1 MRRISRL
8 AAFVAGAVLTAAFLP
23 GAAVAAD
30 GSQMSDGGHG
40 DNELLRASVAGSLP
54 TDPALFGVRPGGAP
68 WTIDRGTV
76 TLRADGRLDV
86 KTDDLI
92 IPTTGVNPLPTLAAS
107 VVCNGVVVATTATV
121 PFSASGGRADP
132 RDRDAARSLPG
143 AGCAAQPERQRGR
156 LHRGDWPGGL
166 SRVRRRRGAGPG
178 SGIARA
184 GPARSTHDSGHL
196 MIESLAGPRS
206 VRS

>member
-1 MRRISRL
+1 MRRISCL
-8 AAFVAGAVLTAAFLP
+8 AASAAGAMLTASFLP

-30 GSQMSDGGHG
+30 GSQRSDGGHG

-68 WTIDRGTV
+68 WTLDRGTV

-107 VVCNGVVVATTATV
+107 VVCNGVVVVVATTATV
-121 PFSASGGRADP
+121 PFPASGDARIRATVTLP
-132 RDRDAARSLPG
+132 DRCLAPAVLLNPNG
-143 AGCAAQPERQRGR
+143 NAGVYIGVTGQE
-156 LHRGDWPGGL
+156 
-166 SRVRRRRGAGPG
+166 V
-178 SGIARA
+178 
-184 GPARSTHDSGHL
+184 
-196 MIESLAGPRS
+196 
-206 VRS
+206 

>member
-1 MRRISRL
+1 MRRISRP
-8 AAFVAGAVLTAAFLP
+8 AAFAAGAMLTASFLP

-30 GSQMSDGGHG
+30 GSQRSDGGHG

-121 PFSASGGRADP
+121 PFSASGDARIRATVTLP
-132 RDRDAARSLPG
+132 DRCLAPAVLLNPNG
-143 AGCAAQPERQRGR
+143 NAGVYIGVTGQEA
-156 LHRGDWPGGL
+156 
-166 SRVRRRRGAGPG
+166 
-178 SGIARA
+178 
-184 GPARSTHDSGHL
+184 
-196 MIESLAGPRS
+196 
-206 VRS
+206 